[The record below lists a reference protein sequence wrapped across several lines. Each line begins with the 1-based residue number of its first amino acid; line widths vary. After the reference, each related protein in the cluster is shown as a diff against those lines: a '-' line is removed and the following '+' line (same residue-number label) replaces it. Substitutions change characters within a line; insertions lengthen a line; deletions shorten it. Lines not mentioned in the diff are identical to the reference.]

1 MSASS
6 PSGRPTLPLA
16 GRRVLDRTTD
26 WAELASR
33 LLADLGATVVKVEPA
48 GGSPTRRHA
57 PVRSG
62 VSLSWELRNAGKE
75 SIEVDESGE
84 EGRELL
90 ARLAGWAEIVITE
103 RPEDAAF
110 FDTYP
115 GLIVAIV
122 TPFGLT
128 GPQAGHVATDAVI
141 AAAGGQAFKAGLP
154 TREPLP
160 PPSRFCDDIASTA
173 IAFIVL
179 AALRQH
185 DLSGHGD
192 VIDLSI
198 QAATAQMSD
207 WSIPNGI
214 ARQRAGIV
222 GTERRQG
229 SGPLYPVFRCR
240 DGFVRLVVLSPRQ
253 WHAMRDWMGERA
265 EFLRELD
272 LDGFGD
278 RFAIAEAV
286 LNPLYEEHFSE
297 WDMEDAAAEAQRR
310 GIVCTPALAPRD
322 VLANEHLAVRRTFR
336 DMPVAGGRE
345 VRLHAG
351 FFEIEGVRAG
361 PARSAPALDADRA
374 AVLARLDA
382 APPAT
387 TPSGPPPTTR
397 PLEGLRVMDFGQG
410 AVGVEVGK
418 AFAELGADVI
428 KIETRTYPD
437 FIRVQTGG
445 WNTPSF
451 TSSSRSK
458 RALGVNF
465 KFEEGRRVLLELA
478 ARSDVAVENSAAGVM
493 EAGGL
498 GFAALHAAN
507 PGLMMF
513 SSHLMGS
520 TGPWA
525 DWRGYGPSTL
535 APSGVLNLWDYPDVE
550 RPTGCGTIFP
560 DQFVGRLGAVAA
572 LAGILGREYAGHGGR
587 HIELA
592 QIEGAAGIVGD
603 LLAAESL
610 EPGSALPLGSGHES
624 AAPWGM
630 YQCAGDDQWVAITCR
645 DDADWA
651 GLVATTGRGD
661 ASLDEPTRKR
671 QSERLDE
678 MIGGWTAT
686 LDKHD
691 VVARCQ
697 ANGVPCGAV
706 LTGIE
711 LATDAQLVARGFPI
725 EIDQPEVGPMVL
737 EGPAYL
743 ARHLPPPRITP
754 SPRLGEHTVEIAGEL
769 GFDAAAIDSMIAA
782 GALELPPT

>member
-1 MSASS
+1 MSVNDASVRS
-6 PSGRPTLPLA
+6 PLPLA

-33 LLADLGATVVKVEPA
+33 LLADLGATVVKAEPA
-48 GGSPTRRHA
+48 GGSPSRHHA
-57 PVRSG
+57 PVRAG
-62 VSLSWELRNAGKE
+62 VSLSWELRNAGKLGVE
-75 SIEVDESGE
+75 LDETTDD
-84 EGRELL
+84 GRDLL
-90 ARLAGWAEIVITE
+90 ERLAGWAEIVITE
-103 RPEDAAF
+103 RPEDAALF
-110 FDTYP
+110 ETHP
-115 GLIVAIV
+115 GLIVAVV

-154 TREPLP
+154 TREPVP
-160 PPSRFCDDIASTA
+160 PPSRFCDDVTSAT
-173 IAFIVL
+173 IAFTVL
-179 AALRQH
+179 AALRQR
-185 DLSGHGD
+185 DLTGHGD
-192 VIDLSI
+192 LIDLSI
-198 QAATAQMSD
+198 QAAAAQMCD
-207 WSIPNGI
+207 WSIPNGV
-214 ARQRAGIV
+214 ARQRAGITA
-222 GTERRQG
+222 TERRQG

-272 LDGFGD
+272 LDGFPE
-278 RFAIAEAV
+278 RFAIADAV
-286 LNPLYEEHFSE
+286 LNPLYEEHFAE
-297 WDMEDAAAEAQRR
+297 WDMEEAAAEAQRR
-310 GIVCTPALAPRD
+310 GIVCTPALAPRN
-322 VLANEHLAVRRTFR
+322 VLANEHLSARQTFR
-336 DMPVAGGRE
+336 DMSVAGDRT

-351 FFEIEGVRAG
+351 FYEVDGGRAG
-361 PARSAPALDADRA
+361 PTTAAPSLDADRA
-374 AVLARLDA
+374 AVLALLESVSA
-382 APPAT
+382 ASA
-387 TPSGPPPTTR
+387 PSGPPPSGR

-418 AFAELGADVI
+418 AFAEFGADVI

-437 FIRVQTGG
+437 FIRIQTGA

-465 KFEEGRRVLLELA
+465 KFEEGRKFLLDLA
-478 ARSDVAVENSAAGVM
+478 ARSDVAVENNAAGVM

-498 GFAALHAAN
+498 GFGALHAAN
-507 PGLMMF
+507 PGLTMF

-535 APSGVLNLWDYPDVE
+535 APSGVLNLWDYPDVD

-572 LAGILGREYAGHGGR
+572 LAGVLGREHAGHEGR

-592 QIEGAAGIVGD
+592 QIEGAAGVVAD

-610 EPGSALPLGSGHES
+610 EPGSAKPLGSGHES

-651 GLVATTGRGD
+651 GLVATIGAGD
-661 ASLDEPTRKR
+661 ASLDRAARK
-671 QSERLDE
+671 ERSGELDQL
-678 MIGGWTAT
+678 IGAWTAT
-686 LDKHD
+686 LEKHEI
-691 VVARCQ
+691 VARCQ
-697 ANGVPCGAV
+697 ANGVPAGAV
-706 LTGIE
+706 MTGVE
-711 LATDAQLVARGFPI
+711 LAVDAQLVARGFPV
-725 EIDQPEVGPMVL
+725 EIDQPAVGPMIL

-754 SPRLGEHTVEIAGEL
+754 SPKLGEHTVEIAREL
-769 GFDAAAIDSMIAA
+769 GYEPATIDSLIAS
-782 GALELPPT
+782 GALELPPN